1 MKERPT
7 IGIAT
12 DGAHSTK
19 ERLTRCRAVDL
30 FSEKEIFRIAVG
42 NWTNNIGEFLGIV
55 EAVKYILANPD
66 TPHVIYSDRITA
78 IIWYRNKKTASSKR
92 CTALLKAEVFL
103 KAVAA
108 RIDDIEVVHWDNK
121 RWGEIPA
128 DFGNK

>member
-55 EAVKYILANPD
+55 EAVKGTSIN
-66 TPHVIYSDRITA
+66 
-78 IIWYRNKKTASSKR
+78 
-92 CTALLKAEVFL
+92 
-103 KAVAA
+103 
-108 RIDDIEVVHWDNK
+108 
-121 RWGEIPA
+121 
-128 DFGNK
+128 

>member
-1 MKERPT
+1 MKERPQ

-55 EAVKYILANPD
+55 EAVKYILANPNS
-66 TPHVIYSDRITA
+66 PRIIYSDSITA
-78 IIWYRNKKTASSKR
+78 ITW
-92 CTALLKAEVFL
+92 
-103 KAVAA
+103 
-108 RIDDIEVVHWDNK
+108 
-121 RWGEIPA
+121 
-128 DFGNK
+128 